1 MTYKL
6 HGRSPDWRA
15 ALAAGIILKPSSE
28 WFEKL
33 EAPQE
38 DKFVL
43 ERSEHSSHLE
53 EPDEHSLVTVQILSG
68 INGSK

>member
-1 MTYKL
+1 LTYKL

-38 DKFVL
+38 EKFVL
-43 ERSEHSSHLE
+43 ERSGHSPRLGS
-53 EPDEHSLVTVQILSG
+53 DEQSLVMAQILSG